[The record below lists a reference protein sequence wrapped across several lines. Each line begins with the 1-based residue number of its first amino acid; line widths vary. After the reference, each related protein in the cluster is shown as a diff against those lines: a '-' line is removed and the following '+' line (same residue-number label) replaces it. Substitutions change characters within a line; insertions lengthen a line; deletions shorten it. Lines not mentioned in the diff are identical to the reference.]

1 VAEQR
6 YPAVD
11 GCDRGRIVGVAGRRE
26 SGGVAAAAAY
36 VAGRHEAQG
45 LDGLMDRHCHTSSK
59 ARPPYRRSGSSLQV
73 VADSRRSAGHPQ
85 GVRQGH
91 RLRPRAFTI
100 SRAIHKPAA
109 PW

>member
-1 VAEQR
+1 MAEQR
-6 YPAVD
+6 YPAVMAVTGD
-11 GCDRGRIVGVAGRRE
+11 GLSVSQVAEKVGVSRQPLPTWLA
-26 SGGVAAAAAY
+26 
-36 VAGRHEAQG
+36 RHGAQG
-45 LDGLMDRHCHTSSK
+45 LDGLMNRHCHTSSK

-73 VADSRRSAGHPQ
+73 VADSRRSEGHPQ